1 MKINKIRSKLHFLKK
16 KLQYCVCVVCFTWLP
31 NGSRSEETVKHPTQT
46 QIESF
51 LS

>member
-1 MKINKIRSKLHFLKK
+1 MKINKIRSKLQFLKK
-16 KLQYCVCVVCFTWLP
+16 NCNIVFVLCFTWLP

-46 QIESF
+46 QTESF